1 MFVSSHYASPGC
13 VPAFF
18 LQCSVSRITP
28 TVLAEKPGTAG
39 LCRPT
44 EPRILYSKHF
54 RVNPQKGQNLNIKPP
69 TGYASVSPLLKN
81 HRVALPTGEKAPPFA
96 RDSHALPIS
105 FSEIGPASR
114 DYPVAF
120 SSGDGGQTFTLTAVL
135 GLQQHQNMFLM
146 ADGYWD
152 RRVYVPAYVR
162 RFPFCMA
169 RVTKDGEVQSER
181 VVCVEDSAISADGD
195 ELFDQQGEALPV
207 WSRIQEFV
215 AEYERDLMLGEQF
228 CERLADYGLL
238 EPISVTA
245 ELGEFKMELSG
256 LYRVNRD
263 ALNTLAEDALRT
275 LMKDEAMDAIFVH
288 LWSMNNF
295 QRLLNRRSIV
305 TPSTESEAGTRPN

>member
-1 MFVSSHYASPGC
+1 V
-13 VPAFF
+13 
-18 LQCSVSRITP
+18 T
-28 TVLAEKPGTAG
+28 
-39 LCRPT
+39 
-44 EPRILYSKHF
+44 
-54 RVNPQKGQNLNIKPP
+54 LNIKPP
-69 TGYASVSPLLKN
+69 TGYTSVSPLLKN

-96 RDSHALPIS
+96 RNAHALPIS

-120 SSGDGGQTFTLTAVL
+120 SSGDGGKTFTLTAIL

-169 RVTKDGEVQSER
+169 RVTRDGEVQSER
-181 VVCVEDSAISADGD
+181 VVCVEDSAISANGD
-195 ELFDQQGEALPV
+195 ELFDEQGEALPV
-207 WSRIQEFV
+207 WSRIQDFV
-215 AEYERDLMLGEQF
+215 AEYERDLMRGEQF
-228 CERLADYGLL
+228 CDDLASYGLL

-256 LYRVNRD
+256 LHRVNRD
-263 ALNTLAEDALRT
+263 ALNALTEDALRA
-275 LMKDEAMDAIFVH
+275 LMKDETMDAIFVH

-305 TPSTESEAGTRPN
+305 NPSTEFEAGTMPN